1 MSIARDAV
9 SGGVARRGGRV
20 VGGRRERSFEL
31 SHFGALLVELG
42 LMGEGV
48 AKPRLEARQPA
59 GDFGDGAAFLGE
71 LDFEPAQ
78 RRFEARDE
86 AERGHVLFAGD
97 RVGPA
102 SARSSLSSSSSK

>member
-1 MSIARDAV
+1 
-9 SGGVARRGGRV
+9 
-20 VGGRRERSFEL
+20 
-31 SHFGALLVELG
+31 
-42 LMGEGV
+42 MGEGV

-86 AERGHVLFAGD
+86 AERGHILFAGD

-102 SARSSLSSSSSK
+102 ARARV

>member
-1 MSIARDAV
+1 MRADRR
-9 SGGVARRGGRV
+9 SGGGAGCVGRRGVAGR
-20 VGGRRERSFEL
+20 GRERGFEL

-59 GDFGDGAAFLGE
+59 GDFRDSAAFLGE

-78 RRFEARDE
+78 RRFETRDK
-86 AERGHVLFAGD
+86 AERRYVFFAGD

-102 SARSSLSSSSSK
+102 GARES